1 MKMVF
6 EPAARN
12 EFLRAI
18 RWYATEAGVARA
30 TSSEAEVRKTL
41 TLIQENSHLGS
52 SAPFGLRQFPLRRHP
67 FTLFYRPEPDTLRII
82 AVAHQTRLPN
92 YWAGRV

>member
-1 MKMVF
+1 MKTVF

-18 RWYATEAGVARA
+18 RWYATEAGVKRA
-30 TSSEAEVRKTL
+30 DAFETEVRETL

-52 SAPFGLRQFPLRRHP
+52 SAPFGLRQFPLHHYP